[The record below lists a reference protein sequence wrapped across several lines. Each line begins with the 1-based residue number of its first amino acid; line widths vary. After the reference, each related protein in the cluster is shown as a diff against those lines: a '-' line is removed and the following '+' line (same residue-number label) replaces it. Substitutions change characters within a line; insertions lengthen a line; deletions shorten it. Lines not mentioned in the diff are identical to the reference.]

1 MDIENRIYTQIS
13 TSYWCDS
20 QGNFLKAFAPKIQTN
35 YSLLEDDTKK
45 ELVCLSWFDE
55 LFEGGIVL
63 PKYPEN
69 EPRALTILLTGPPG
83 TGKSTLALELCYRLA
98 ELPQTNFPKKFS
110 SLYIT
115 SEAHEMWAM
124 QKFMEMKWFA
134 KERFN
139 TVTTENKE
147 LMDQFVGKKSKVK
160 ILQMQKFKSYLE
172 NESPLTTKEK
182 FFVKSLA
189 KLLKIE
195 SLEDLLAEL
204 KDDEIRERVQDES
217 PDILVIDSLN
227 SVERSEKGKLFNKY
241 MQLITYGPKIFITV
255 LESDDKRGGS
265 DFWEYVSDIVIRLDR
280 KFEYEYMIRTI
291 EIEKA
296 RYQSHI
302 WGQHQLKFVT
312 PSEQSTT
319 IEKRRAH
326 PYRSEGGIFIYPS
339 IHYFLSSYKRLT
351 PIVENIKYSTSIEAL
366 DKKTNGGFPKHRCT
380 GFIGMRGG
388 HKSHLGYRSILNQ
401 ILNSED
407 SKANNECALIIS
419 LRDDEGMA
427 RTTISGIL
435 ENELKKIN
443 KKNEKIEDLEDNDR
457 LEILYFPPGYIT
469 PEEFYHRMFM
479 SIQRLK
485 YGERNEAIERNVTV
499 LFNSLDQLRSRFP
512 LCAKQQI
519 FVPGIIETLSAE
531 NISSIFIA
539 VEEPG
544 QPDEQFGLRSMA
556 DALISFKHEP
566 MHRNDYLGH
575 LHDHFNL
582 NNETIASIE
591 KFIPSIPKPVTIRV
605 VRFAGGHAAGDL
617 GILELITQDN
627 RKKNLFPNLGLQ
639 FIPFSPESK
648 RSVSEMFVDQK

>member
-1 MDIENRIYTQIS
+1 
-13 TSYWCDS
+13 
-20 QGNFLKAFAPKIQTN
+20 
-35 YSLLEDDTKK
+35 
-45 ELVCLSWFDE
+45 
-55 LFEGGIVL
+55 
-63 PKYPEN
+63 
-69 EPRALTILLTGPPG
+69 
-83 TGKSTLALELCYRLA
+83 
-98 ELPQTNFPKKFS
+98 
-110 SLYIT
+110 
-115 SEAHEMWAM
+115 MWAL
-124 QKFMEMKWFA
+124 QKFMELKWFA
-134 KERFN
+134 KESFN
-139 TVTTENKE
+139 TVATNNKE
-147 LMDQFVGKKSKVK
+147 LMDLFFGKKSKVK

-172 NESPLTTKEK
+172 NESPLTPKEK

-189 KLLKIE
+189 KLLKIG
-195 SLEDLLAEL
+195 SLEELLAEL
-204 KDDEIRERVQDES
+204 KDDEIRERVRDES

-255 LESDDKRGGS
+255 LESDDKRSGS
-265 DFWEYVSDIVIRLDR
+265 DFWEYVSDIVIRVDR
-280 KFEYEYMIRTI
+280 KFDYEYMIRTI

-296 RYQSHI
+296 RYQSHV

-312 PSEQSTT
+312 PSEPSTT
-319 IEKRRAH
+319 VEKRRAH
-326 PYRSEGGIFIYPS
+326 PYRSQGGIFIYPS

-366 DKKTNGGFPKHRCT
+366 DEKTNGGFPKHRCT

-407 SKANNECALIIS
+407 SKAKNEEDSKANNECALIIS

-435 ENELKKIN
+435 ENELKHIN
-443 KKNEKIEDLEDNDR
+443 KKNEKIEHLEEDDR

-485 YGERNEAIERNVTV
+485 YGKRNEGIERNVTV

-512 LCAKQQI
+512 LCAKEQI
-519 FVPGIIETLSAE
+519 FIPGIIETLSAE

-539 VEEPG
+539 VEELG

-566 MHRNDYLGH
+566 MHRIDYLGH
-575 LHDHFNL
+575 LHDHLNL
-582 NNETIASIE
+582 EKETIDSAE
-591 KFIPSIPKPVTIRV
+591 KYIPSTLKPVTIRI
-605 VRFAGGHAAGDL
+605 VRFAGGHAAGDA

-627 RKKNLFPNLGLQ
+627 RKKNLYPGLGLQ
-639 FIPFSPESK
+639 FIPFSPKSK
-648 RSVSEMFVDQK
+648 RSISEMFDDQT